1 VSNLAARIARPASAL
16 ALSILLLVSGCASVP
31 SKPVVVAEGQIPL
44 ETRVD
49 GERVHPL
56 RSYVDD
62 VKTAD
67 GERRLRFDYV
77 WNYSRGLTQQFS
89 YETDGRLVD
98 ITDFPEIKPSASE
111 AEREWARRI
120 LAADARTAVVSDP
133 AVRLYGGFIH
143 FVHDDPVC
151 GQGSRCVRMFGA
163 REDGRH
169 VVFHVYV
176 DLMKGQ
182 VVATDVDPEFRG
194 IGDSP
199 GRKK

>member
-1 VSNLAARIARPASAL
+1 MMVAGTLMA
-16 ALSILLLVSGCASVP
+16 SGCASVP
-31 SKPVVVAEGQIPL
+31 DGPGIVAEGQIPL

-67 GERRLRFDYV
+67 GERRLRFDFV

-89 YETDGRLVD
+89 YELDGRLVGV
-98 ITDFPEIKPSASE
+98 TDMPEIKPTATD
-111 AEREWARRI
+111 AEREWAGRI
-120 LAADARTAVVSDP
+120 LAADTRTAAVTDP
-133 AVRLYGGFIH
+133 DVRLYGGFIH
-143 FVHDDPVC
+143 FINGDPVC

-163 REDGRH
+163 RDDGRH

-199 GRKK
+199 GREK

>member
-1 VSNLAARIARPASAL
+1 MNAVRRFRMLAVVGVVL
-16 ALSILLLVSGCASVP
+16 ASGCATVP
-31 SKPVVVAEGQIPL
+31 SKQRIVAEGEIAL

-49 GERVHPL
+49 GERVHLL

-62 VKTAD
+62 VKTID

-89 YETDGRLVD
+89 YELDGRLVD
-98 ITDFPEIKPSASE
+98 VTDLPEVKPSASK

-120 LAADARTAVVSDP
+120 LAADPRTASVSEPD
-133 AVRLYGGFIH
+133 VRLYGGFIH
-143 FVHDDPVC
+143 FINDDPVC
-151 GQGSRCVRMFGA
+151 GSGSRCVRMFGA
-163 REDGRH
+163 RDDGRK

-182 VVATDVDPEFRG
+182 VVATDVDPGFRS

-199 GRKK
+199 GRK